1 MYKVLVIDDKDFIS
15 QLIREILTKFEFSVE
30 TATGG
35 REGLQLFENQIFDL
49 VITDI
54 RMPDIDG
61 YGVAKHIRES
71 DKHKTP
77 LIAISGT
84 ESPRRGD
91 PFDAH
96 LPKPFSI
103 QNLLDTIHRILPNNG
118 YSQDKYRSSPLQ

>member
-15 QLIREILTKFEFSVE
+15 QLLREILTKFEFSVE

-35 REGLQLFENQIFDL
+35 REGLQLFENQVFDL

-61 YGVAKHIRES
+61 YGVAKPIRGS

-84 ESPRRGD
+84 EIPQRGG

-96 LPKPFSI
+96 LAKPFSI
-103 QNLLDTIHRILPNNG
+103 QNLLETIHRILPNHA
-118 YSQDKYRSSPLQ
+118 YSQEKYLNRALQ